1 MGSQNLYLRPQT
13 MFSKVL
19 LLYPVLLL
27 AFFNTKHLLIEAG
40 WGFQDDETGTWG
52 FQTEGTAEDCCKED
66 GITEENEGLCAYAF
80 CVKLDDCLGA
90 TYDGFEEFKHALCRY
105 MAILINTEED
115 YYDG

>member
-1 MGSQNLYLRPQT
+1 

-52 FQTEGTAEDCCKED
+52 FQTEGTGRD
-66 GITEENEGLCAYAF
+66 
-80 CVKLDDCLGA
+80 
-90 TYDGFEEFKHALCRY
+90 
-105 MAILINTEED
+105 
-115 YYDG
+115 